1 MHLLESESDII
12 QPVEISYK
20 LLTGD
25 ISSVKMSTVDILL
38 GSHQVL
44 HANISSTRV
53 AEECTMA
60 YTSVSG
66 SPTHLSLLLSKN
78 HSRIDRSKRHRLHPD
93 AMFDEDLGDEV
104 TDHMLNTSV
113 RDHVFRIRACTMVT
127 WMDITRLMT
136 EHFSNLLNFFYLRD
150 RNIFSYYCG
159 LCIFRME
166 TVCQDRFQCHLQG
179 AHHAC
184 A

>member
-1 MHLLESESDII
+1 MPGVLNVEFSTQLRNTMHLLESESDII

-66 SPTHLSLLLSKN
+66 SPTHLLL
-78 HSRIDRSKRHRLHPD
+78 H
-93 AMFDEDLGDEV
+93 
-104 TDHMLNTSV
+104 
-113 RDHVFRIRACTMVT
+113 
-127 WMDITRLMT
+127 
-136 EHFSNLLNFFYLRD
+136 
-150 RNIFSYYCG
+150 
-159 LCIFRME
+159 
-166 TVCQDRFQCHLQG
+166 
-179 AHHAC
+179 
-184 A
+184 